1 MPQYGV
7 LDANRIAVKV
17 PGAAQEKCGANEF
30 LARQLPEP
38 FEAPVER
45 QRRVQSDKWPEG
57 SKKGNIRQG
66 GRWRSGISLPDKSD
80 CELCDASDQ
89 AMCKWC
95 ARNVKGTQTGSSRRI
110 CRAPPAIVRKTS
122 QINRPTLAHIWHTK
136 RWRKTNLSSVLEQ
149 VSLIDA
155 NQRAAFAKLEGLE

>member
-66 GRWRSGISLPDKSD
+66 GRWRCTAVPGPEDACGKNSDFRPSAGSHRFQRRGIPG
-80 CELCDASDQ
+80 C
-89 AMCKWC
+89 
-95 ARNVKGTQTGSSRRI
+95 VGG
-110 CRAPPAIVRKTS
+110 
-122 QINRPTLAHIWHTK
+122 
-136 RWRKTNLSSVLEQ
+136 
-149 VSLIDA
+149 
-155 NQRAAFAKLEGLE
+155 